1 MNLKTSVYYGDSINV
16 TNFRSITIFDK
27 RFLKYVL
34 FTKKC
39 INWREEGEEE
49 VLILLIMLIWIIK

>member
-1 MNLKTSVYYGDSINV
+1 MNLKTRVYYGDSINV
-16 TNFRSITIFDK
+16 TNFCSITIFGK
-27 RFLKYVL
+27 GFLKYVL

-39 INWREEGEEE
+39 INWREEGEEG